1 MSDLLTSVLAKV
13 PNAVTNAPPAVA
25 LIAFA
30 GSPSY
35 HMAFKGQKSTDQVY
49 FDQAGPIANT
59 LTDAQPALAAI
70 DVFLT
75 QALIL
80 AWKVAGK
87 QTVEVRQYTLG
98 EDGFPVSG
106 SSWVPLTTT
115 GGPANPAVQ
124 TDTAPALAIGANSQ
138 IYLAWK
144 TPGPSG
150 TVNWSVYDG
159 QGWSAPAAI
168 PQAVTDHAPAF
179 AGWNTSG
186 PGNVLPLCLAW
197 KQASGYSLFWSSFL
211 PGATNLS
218 VNQVPGV
225 ATDAAPALTPGPIG
239 EGAAYYLAWKDQGA
253 ETISFA
259 PVKAEATG
267 AVLTLPQARSSHG
280 PSIANWSNNSAS
292 AGDVFNTLIV
302 DFAGL
307 TSGDVWQGEWSV
319 VASPATAPSGGL
331 KGSSNYFLASG
342 TDCATLTGVVV
353 TITISEPLAY
363 SNGYSFQ
370 LNCNSPTSAP
380 NYQRCSWQQCGWQV
394 DSTGQLQFWINNY
407 TVNDGNSIN
416 TPYDSQYTITKLPS
430 TSLPARY
437 VLTITL
443 DFDKTNGNL
452 IGTTFGATD
461 ENGHAFP
468 SKYVGYVGLPLETN
482 NAPAGAKVTDQ
493 YLAPIS
499 ALQLTIDGFDNLEFA
514 TFKSGAGTV
523 SFKADQKL
531 TAQPSIPSCA
541 NQTTTGENSNILYG
555 AIPSGAGH
563 AQSQLFDLA

>member
-197 KQASGYSLFWSSFL
+197 KQASGYGLFWSSFL

-225 ATDAAPALTPGPIG
+225 ATDAAPALTPGQRGGGLLPGVEGPGSRDDFLRAG
-239 EGAAYYLAWKDQGA
+239 EGGGDGGRPHAAPG
-253 ETISFA
+253 
-259 PVKAEATG
+259 
-267 AVLTLPQARSSHG
+267 
-280 PSIANWSNNSAS
+280 
-292 AGDVFNTLIV
+292 
-302 DFAGL
+302 
-307 TSGDVWQGEWSV
+307 
-319 VASPATAPSGGL
+319 
-331 KGSSNYFLASG
+331 
-342 TDCATLTGVVV
+342 
-353 TITISEPLAY
+353 
-363 SNGYSFQ
+363 
-370 LNCNSPTSAP
+370 
-380 NYQRCSWQQCGWQV
+380 
-394 DSTGQLQFWINNY
+394 
-407 TVNDGNSIN
+407 
-416 TPYDSQYTITKLPS
+416 
-430 TSLPARY
+430 
-437 VLTITL
+437 
-443 DFDKTNGNL
+443 
-452 IGTTFGATD
+452 
-461 ENGHAFP
+461 
-468 SKYVGYVGLPLETN
+468 
-482 NAPAGAKVTDQ
+482 
-493 YLAPIS
+493 
-499 ALQLTIDGFDNLEFA
+499 
-514 TFKSGAGTV
+514 
-523 SFKADQKL
+523 QKL
-531 TAQPSIPSCA
+531 ARALHCELVEQQRERRRCVQHPHRRLRRLDERGC
-541 NQTTTGENSNILYG
+541 L
-555 AIPSGAGH
+555 AG
-563 AQSQLFDLA
+563 